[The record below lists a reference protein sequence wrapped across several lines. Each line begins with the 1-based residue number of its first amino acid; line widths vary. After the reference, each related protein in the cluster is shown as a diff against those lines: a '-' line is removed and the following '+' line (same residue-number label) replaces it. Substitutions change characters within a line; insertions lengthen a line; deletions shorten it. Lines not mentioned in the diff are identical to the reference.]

1 MLNTY
6 GTEPDDGTVG
16 ADAAWSGNLESTGTM
31 PLNSEDMEAF
41 QLFSAEM
48 FDPIIFDGMHQ
59 SPWDGMGSGNGL
71 WEGFQPGL

>member
-1 MLNTY
+1 
-6 GTEPDDGTVG
+6 
-16 ADAAWSGNLESTGTM
+16 
-31 PLNSEDMEAF
+31 MEAF